1 MSERPAHWNLPNL
14 SPLRAEVLGVNELA
28 AEILAGDHPHHPAGQ
43 GKKKACEFIQDYCKG
58 VKCQGDGFWL
68 ALAAKLEIP
77 LKMPA
82 QRPTWLTHSFMML
95 YEYRDTEPFTPPP
108 DISALDWPEPQWS
121 AREWIKGWCQM
132 LCQKLYFHSIAGA
145 TTGITQP
152 DIIRIMEWLQRHS
165 PHLLHPTIL
174 PNGQSEN
181 ESKYQYVIQNAVGA
195 GNIAVLQWFLT
206 QHPKYLDLTNH
217 LPQTND
223 PWISATAKIRFQEK
237 MKLMRRLWWDSI
249 RFALM
254 NRQLPGALWV
264 WNNVFIPYFVPHF
277 RHFGEDDL
285 TQKFAE
291 LVAFSAVRYFDVLWR
306 PSPARRELSSEQDDA
321 ARVSMLEWLV
331 NSGYRDLIINKTVP
345 SVYHTDNG
353 AARWLIEHEFMAGPS
368 Q

>member
-1 MSERPAHWNLPNL
+1 MSERPARRNLPNL
-14 SPLRAEVLGVNELA
+14 SSLRDEVLGVGELA

-43 GKKKACEFIQDYCKG
+43 SKKKACEFIQDYCKG
-58 VKCQGDGFWL
+58 VKCQGDDFWL

-77 LKMPA
+77 LEMPA

-181 ESKYQYVIQNAVGA
+181 EGKYQYVIQNAVSA

-206 QHPKYLDLTNH
+206 QHPRYLDLTNH
-217 LPQTND
+217 PPRTND
-223 PWISATAKIRFQEK
+223 PWISATAQIKFQEK

-264 WNNVFIPYFVPHF
+264 WDNVFVPYFVPHF
-277 RHFGEDDL
+277 RQFNADDDL

-291 LVAFSAVRYFDVLWR
+291 LVASSAVRHFDMSWR
-306 PSPARRELSSEQDDA
+306 PSPARPGLSREEDDD

-331 NSGYRDLIINKTVP
+331 SSENSDLIIRKTVP
-345 SVYHTDNG
+345 SRSKSTRVT
-353 AARWLIEHEFMAGPS
+353 RWLITRGFMPGPS